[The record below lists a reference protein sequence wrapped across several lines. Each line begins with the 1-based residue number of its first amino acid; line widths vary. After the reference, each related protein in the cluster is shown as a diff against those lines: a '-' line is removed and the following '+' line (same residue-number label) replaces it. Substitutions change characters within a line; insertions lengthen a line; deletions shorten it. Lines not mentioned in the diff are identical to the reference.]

1 MPSTRRARLERM
13 PVVVLLTT
21 LAIAVGREASAGTV
35 DLIRQN
41 KSIRIAYREDAPPFS
56 YKNNIGEPAGFIVD
70 LCRAVAKRLTQ
81 QLHIPGMSVVYVHVT
96 AANRFEAIEQSKADL
111 LCEPTSATLS
121 RREQVDFSIPT
132 YVDGASLMIRA
143 DGPRDLQA
151 MSGHK
156 IGVLGGTTTEQ
167 ALRNTLKGAGVAADI
182 YLTKTHEEGLALL
195 DDGTIS
201 AYFADRDILTSLIN
215 DSKAPEKLAVAD
227 NYLTV
232 EPYALALRH
241 GDDAFRLAVDRAL
254 SHIYRSGEIGPIFE
268 QTFAGK
274 AKPSPMLQA
283 LFTISGLPD

>member
-81 QLHIPGMSVVYVHVT
+81 QLHIPGMSVVYVPVT

-241 GDDAFRLAVDRAL
+241 GDDAFRLTVDRAL